1 MGSAVRGSRQQLDLQ
16 TESQRAVRCPQSRH
30 KVQTAS
36 CLHSSDDNT
45 KYQFSS
51 NNPANW
57 TIFIATTDE
66 TKNFLS
72 RSESKIFS
80 HKIEFLLIIGFPVEV
95 ENQDQVGKSS
105 IFYYSTC
112 QSSQQPLWQ
121 NGNICKHSPLKSYS
135 DCTIPQWEDTDII
148 CQLLQLKYNFISSC
162 PLSVLL

>member
-1 MGSAVRGSRQQLDLQ
+1 MQWEDPDSSLTSRLRVSELWGVLCLDIKYRLPPASTHQ
-16 TESQRAVRCPQSRH
+16 TIIRSI
-30 KVQTAS
+30 
-36 CLHSSDDNT
+36 
-45 KYQFSS
+45 SS

-135 DCTIPQWEDTDII
+135 DCTTHQWEDTDIF